1 MQLIGISGKARSGKD
16 TVAKWFGKE
25 RGAFLSAFAFPIK
38 QAVIGMFAPLTG
50 IGWEHFETTELKEAG
65 LPHIGV
71 SPRALAQALG
81 TEFGRECVHPDVWVM
96 MTEAYLKSCQVWG
109 KPNQVVVMSDLRFEN
124 EAEDLLHYLKASGLE
139 PGLEG
144 RLAERT
150 AAQQAARDA
159 AHRWLDTAADDPTLA
174 RLQALAMPLAAR
186 RFMAKPMP
194 MMTVR

>member
-1 MQLIGISGKARSGKD
+1 MQLIGIHGKARSGKD
-16 TVAKWFGKE
+16 TVAKWFGRE

-50 IGWEHFETTELKEAG
+50 IGWEHFENTELKETG

-96 MTEAYLKSCQVWG
+96 MTESYLKSCQVWG

-124 EAEDLLHYLKASGLE
+124 EAEWLRRNGGTVIHLTRPGADGKVGLQGHASESGIIIETGDIGIHNGGTVEELHAK
-139 PGLEG
+139 
-144 RLAERT
+144 LAELFPQR
-150 AAQQAARDA
+150 AAA
-159 AHRWLDTAADDPTLA
+159 
-174 RLQALAMPLAAR
+174 
-186 RFMAKPMP
+186 
-194 MMTVR
+194 